1 MRVILEMIDIQS
13 GGMLSRLI
21 VVYFDGLCQPVNP
34 GGIACYAF
42 LIRRDGKIVHSEYG
56 LAAKPYSND
65 STNNVAEYTALIKA
79 LEWLSRNQPRESI
92 RIRSDSKLVVSQIN
106 GEYKVKSKRIIPLYR
121 QAMSLKNSFPSI
133 EIAWV
138 PREENREAD
147 ALTNRAYRE
156 AIVGAA
162 RTNR

>member
-1 MRVILEMIDIQS
+1 
-13 GGMLSRLI
+13 MLSRLI

-138 PREENREAD
+138 PRQENREPD
-147 ALTNRAYRE
+147 VLTNRAYRE

>member
-1 MRVILEMIDIQS
+1 MIDIQC

>member
-1 MRVILEMIDIQS
+1 
-13 GGMLSRLI
+13 MLSRLI

-79 LEWLSRNQPRESI
+79 LEWLSRNEPRESI

>member
-1 MRVILEMIDIQS
+1 MVDIQS

-21 VVYFDGLCQPVNP
+21 EVYFDGLCQPVNP

-56 LAAKPYSND
+56 LSAKPYSND